1 MFRVRMGV
9 PDMDNYWKEL
19 VQKKESKSISK
30 DDDQLLKR
38 IAKVIKTLMTNPKH
52 PGLQTH
58 EIKPLSTRYGQK
70 VFQSYLDQGQN
81 ANRLFWVY
89 GPQKRDITIIAIE
102 PHPNDHKSNAYK
114 SIKLS
119 NLPAVDFKP

>member
-1 MFRVRMGV
+1 MEGV
-9 PDMDNYWKEL
+9 GS
-19 VQKKESKSISK
+19 KKKSKSISK
-30 DDDQLLKR
+30 DNDQLLKR

-58 EIKPLSTRYGQK
+58 EIKPLSARYGQK

-119 NLPAVDFKP
+119 NLPSVDLKP